1 MEEKEV
7 LVTDNVT
14 EKKKMNPTKKKIT
27 IAGVIVGIIAV
38 IAILIGVNHTAIMSD
53 ITYSFMPKS
62 ITPDFSG
69 TKVEFYKY
77 KNKDYN
83 QFKDENKP
91 LKAFGFYYIDEN
103 GKKQDLSW
111 DGVYIAPDGTKFT
124 PNIWFMIKA
133 QEKLTTFKRTASK
146 VIPVVVIVVIVALI
160 YLWFRLWCNREDKR
174 MEAPYG
180 NNEQKKLANNK
191 KKKKK

>member
-83 QFKDENKP
+83 QFKDKNKP

-111 DGVYIAPDGTKFT
+111 DGVYICLLYTSKDIDSVTTMLSKGMTPDDIAKRAMQG
-124 PNIWFMIKA
+124 IEI
-133 QEKLTTFKRTASK
+133 EKLDESTCRC
-146 VIPVVVIVVIVALI
+146 V
-160 YLWFRLWCNREDKR
+160 
-174 MEAPYG
+174 
-180 NNEQKKLANNK
+180 
-191 KKKKK
+191 

>member
-77 KNKDYN
+77 KNK
-83 QFKDENKP
+83 
-91 LKAFGFYYIDEN
+91 AFGFYYIDEN

-133 QEKLTTFKRTASK
+133 QEKLTTFKRTAAK
-146 VIPVVVIVVIVALI
+146 VIPIVVIVVIVALI
-160 YLWFRLWCNREDKR
+160 YLWFRLWCIREDKR
-174 MEAPYG
+174 MEALYG
-180 NNEQKKLANNK
+180 NKEQKKLANNK